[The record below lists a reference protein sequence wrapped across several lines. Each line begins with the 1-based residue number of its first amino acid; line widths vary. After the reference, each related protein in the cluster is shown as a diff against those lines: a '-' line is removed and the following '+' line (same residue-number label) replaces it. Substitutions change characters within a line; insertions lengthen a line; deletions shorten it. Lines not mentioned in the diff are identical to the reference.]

1 MCKSVLFSTID
12 PQPSQIVQRMS
23 GNPEVDYRIEKLN
36 LLAFPRSEQ
45 PICALTGGHATVQLV
60 TKHNSI
66 FYANEASAEQ
76 AWYGI
81 INKIDHLLGPL
92 SQPAPIIGTSDERAR
107 RLKAILLS
115 KKSLIEYCMNESAR
129 LLHDQ
134 KYQLAIP
141 GAVQALKFSKEVFG
155 ELSAEVVLP
164 FLLLAQISL
173 GTKLLSEAESYLSQ
187 AKWNVMNAPHCSD
200 RVKSRLH
207 QLYGQLYSIRKDF
220 DGARSEFS
228 HAVYFSTRCF
238 GAESIGASSGYYRLG
253 EVFLAQGKTENAL
266 AFFDKV
272 VDIWYKYLSG
282 IFAKVESGESSAVP
296 GSAGEEAKNVSKT
309 ETLIDHNNKPPGP
322 DEAIVVEINQE
333 VTYENQLEGQTE
345 LIAILEHRQAML
357 GASHIATGEA
367 QYTLGLFEYFF
378 MGNEPAA
385 NFYLLASSATYSD
398 QLGAGHPSTIH
409 VKSVHELLG
418 TR

>member
-1 MCKSVLFSTID
+1 
-12 PQPSQIVQRMS
+12 MS
-23 GNPEVDYRIEKLN
+23 GNPESEYRIEKLN
-36 LLAFPRSEQ
+36 LLAFPRSEH
-45 PICALTGGHATVQLV
+45 PMCALTGTNATVQLL

-66 FYANEASAEQ
+66 YYGNEASAEQ
-76 AWYGI
+76 AWHGI
-81 INKIDHLLGPL
+81 LNKIDHLLGPL

-107 RLKAILLS
+107 RVKAILLS
-115 KKSLIEYCMNESAR
+115 KKSLVEFCMNESAR

-155 ELSAEVVLP
+155 DLSVEVVLP
-164 FLLLAQISL
+164 YLLLAQISL

-187 AKWNVMNAPHCSD
+187 AKWNVMNAPHCPD

-207 QLYGQLYSIRKDF
+207 QLYGQLYSVRKDF
-220 DGARSEFS
+220 DEARSEFARS
-228 HAVYFSTRCF
+228 VYYSTRCF

-253 EVFLAQGKTENAL
+253 EIFLAQGKTENAL

-272 VDIWYKYLSG
+272 VDIWYKYLSS
-282 IFAKVESGESSAVP
+282 IYSKVESGEVYAVP
-296 GSAGEEAKNVSKT
+296 GSAGEEAKNTSRNATLLDT
-309 ETLIDHNNKPPGP
+309 ERPVGA
-322 DEAIVVEINQE
+322 DEAVVVEINQE

-345 LIAILEHRQAML
+345 LIAILEHRQSML

-385 NFYLLASSATYSD
+385 NFYLLASSATYTE
-398 QLGAGHPSTIH
+398 QLGAGHPSTVH
-409 VKSVHELLG
+409 VRSVHELVG
-418 TR
+418 TRS